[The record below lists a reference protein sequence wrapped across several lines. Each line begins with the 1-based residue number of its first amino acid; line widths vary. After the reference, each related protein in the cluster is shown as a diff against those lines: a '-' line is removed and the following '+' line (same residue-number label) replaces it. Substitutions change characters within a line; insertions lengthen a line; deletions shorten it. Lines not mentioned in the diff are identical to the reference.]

1 MSSSAW
7 LINDLFLVFRDN
19 QIKESIDGKYKIN
32 KYIQYQNK
40 DPIELKLRILVAYRF
55 ANIERL
61 TNHGMN
67 IEQGWFLI
75 DWMDD
80 KVYTEGDKGGS
91 APPPVNNS
99 ELSHFSNL

>member
-1 MSSSAW
+1 M
-7 LINDLFLVFRDN
+7 
-19 QIKESIDGKYKIN
+19 
-32 KYIQYQNK
+32 
-40 DPIELKLRILVAYRF
+40 LVAYRF
-55 ANIERL
+55 ANIERS

>member
-1 MSSSAW
+1 M
-7 LINDLFLVFRDN
+7 
-19 QIKESIDGKYKIN
+19 
-32 KYIQYQNK
+32 
-40 DPIELKLRILVAYRF
+40 LVAYRF
-55 ANIERL
+55 ANIERS

-99 ELSHFSNL
+99 ELSHF